1 MRTQRSA
8 TATNTKLKVN
18 LMSPSKKK
26 LLRHLTTQVY
36 CRLAVS
42 PLHGI
47 GVFALR
53 AIPKGID
60 PLPSWLDNTGV
71 RFTHEELEDLPRG
84 VKKQIKI
91 FCYYDR
97 EGFVIP
103 SIGMNSFDMSIYLNH
118 SKSPNVKMKKSG
130 KFSTLRAIRMGEEL
144 TMDYDHSFGD
154 THVF

>member
-1 MRTQRSA
+1 MQRIIA
-8 TATNTKLKVN
+8 PTATC
-18 LMSPSKKK
+18 MSQNKKK
-26 LLRHLTTQVY
+26 LLGHLMTQVY

-53 AIPKGID
+53 SIPKGLD
-60 PLPSWLDNTGV
+60 PLPSWLENSGV
-71 RFTHEELEDLPRG
+71 RFTHEELKALPRG
-84 VKKQIKI
+84 VKKQVKT
-91 FCYYDR
+91 FCYYDE
-97 EGFVIP
+97 EGFIIP

-118 SKSPNVKMKKSG
+118 SKTPNVKMKKSG
-130 KFSTLRAIRMGEEL
+130 KFLTLRAIRSGEEL